1 MGVNPG
7 LADPAAGCTSGCCG
21 KDTEVVTANAGK
33 GAGSAEEQ
41 QGCSKEAPEA
51 PKETVKTEAPKPCTA
66 GCCGASKAVPVAADA
81 APPSA
86 GCCSSN
92 EKSCCGGGANEEHKS
107 HHHQAHS
114 HEHGPSD
121 PEHLHG
127 KGCGHLAVVHK
138 VPGEV
143 HVGFLEEHGK
153 VECFTVNA
161 SSRSLSFLTFRLSA
175 QTPSEMQGHQHD
187 RTT

>member
-7 LADPAAGCTSGCCG
+7 LADPAAGCASGCCG
-21 KDTEVVTANAGK
+21 KDAGAVTATAGK
-33 GAGSAEEQ
+33 GGCCAGGQ
-41 QGCSKEAPEA
+41 QGCSKEAPWA
-51 PKETVKTEAPKPCTA
+51 PMETEAPKPCAA
-66 GCCGASKAVPVAADA
+66 GCCGAAKAVPVTAEA

-92 EKSCCGGGANEEHKS
+92 AKKSCCGGGANEGHKG
-107 HHHQAHS
+107 HHHHAHS
-114 HEHGPSD
+114 HEHAPSD

-161 SSRSLSFLTFRLSA
+161 ASRSLSCL
-175 QTPSEMQGHQHD
+175 
-187 RTT
+187 